1 MPDIEEP
8 SYKEYTI
15 KKDGIEINIK
25 VVKEFNLDNN
35 DDDDFKK
42 YLNSLSET
50 NLKDLKN
57 GAQVFKIIIEDS
69 ENANL
74 IRDMYYDKRLEWLAA
89 ADKKKY
95 IECFTLSAHPA
106 ETADNCMNT
115 PKFFYDFLV
124 VKKEDIIKPAAAPAA
139 APAASPAAAPAA
151 SPAAAP
157 ASVEGGTRRRRRNN
171 KKSKRKSKNN
181 RKKTNRRR

>member
-35 DDDDFKK
+35 DDDDDFKK

-57 GAQVFKIIIEDS
+57 GAQVFKIILEDS

-124 VKKEDIIKPAAAPAA
+124 VKKEDIIKPAA
-139 APAASPAAAPAA
+139 SPASAQ
-151 SPAAAP
+151 
-157 ASVEGGTRRRRRNN
+157 GGTRRRRR
-171 KKSKRKSKNN
+171 KSKRKSKNN

>member
-25 VVKEFNLDNN
+25 VVKEFNL

-139 APAASPAAAPAA
+139 

>member
-35 DDDDFKK
+35 DDDDAFKK

-57 GAQVFKIIIEDS
+57 GAQVFKIILEDS

-124 VKKEDIIKPAAAPAA
+124 VKKEDIIKPAA
-139 APAASPAAAPAA
+139 SPASAQ
-151 SPAAAP
+151 
-157 ASVEGGTRRRRRNN
+157 GGTRRRRR
-171 KKSKRKSKNN
+171 KSKRKSKNN